1 MTPDAYTP
9 GKMSYDL
16 RRLRLRGLIARIP
29 GTQRYIVTS
38 YGLKVA
44 FFYSKVY
51 IRILRPGWAAITEDQ
66 RADIPRPISSILSK
80 LDAVVHQLCDNA
92 QLRAAA

>member
-1 MTPDAYTP
+1 MSSDQHTP

-38 YGLKVA
+38 CGLKGA
-44 FFYSKVY
+44 FFYSKAH
-51 IRILRPGWAAITEDQ
+51 IRILRPGWAAITEDD
-66 RADIPRPISSILSK
+66 RIDIPRPIKNILK
-80 LDAVVHQLCDNA
+80 RLDAEVHRLRDDTQL
-92 QLRAAA
+92 